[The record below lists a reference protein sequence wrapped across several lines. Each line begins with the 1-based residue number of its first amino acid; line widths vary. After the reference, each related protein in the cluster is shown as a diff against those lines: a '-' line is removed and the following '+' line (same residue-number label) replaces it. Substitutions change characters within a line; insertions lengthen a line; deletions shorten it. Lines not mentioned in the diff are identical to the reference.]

1 MIPLDYQQT
10 DLTWDAGLVYYSAL
24 GGYAYDDRNYNDVQ
38 DLGIPLTGTKV
49 SLYRVIDNV
58 REEQPIAT
66 AVVDENGEYLFEYL
80 LEANIRL
87 LLSYPEAIRLFCLI
101 SAATM
106 LWIPMCLRP
115 LPI

>member
-1 MIPLDYQQT
+1 M
-10 DLTWDAGLVYYSAL
+10 YYSAL

-80 LEANIRL
+80 LEGEYQVL
-87 LLSYPEAIRLFCLI
+87 FEYPEGY
-101 SAATM
+101 
-106 LWIPMCLRP
+106 
-115 LPI
+115 